1 MKMMRVLT
9 WHIHG
14 NYLLY
19 LSRVAVEFHIP
30 VKVGQAEGYGGRG
43 STFPFPENVK
53 EVPAEAVRD
62 EEYDCVLF
70 QTRRNYEVDQFEIL
84 SDRQRR
90 LPRIY
95 LEHDPPREH
104 PTDTRHW
111 FDEPDGLL
119 VHVTPFNRLMW
130 DSGRTL
136 TRVIDHGVFVPE
148 GVRYT
153 GELDRGIV
161 VINHLR
167 SRGRLLGA
175 DVFEEARR
183 SVPLELV
190 GMDAESL
197 GGRGEVHP
205 MELAAFEVR
214 HRFFFNPIR
223 WTSLGLAVLEAMT
236 LGMPIVGLATT
247 EMAAAIEDGVSGY
260 VDTDLDRLV
269 EKMRSLLEHP
279 SEARRLGHEARRR
292 ALERFHIDRFAA
304 EWEATFSLVTG
315 RARPGAIRVAPG
327 VALGMGMGMGA
338 TG

>member
-1 MKMMRVLT
+1 MKPIRVLT
-9 WHIHG
+9 WHVHG

-19 LSRVAVEFHIP
+19 LSRAAVEFHIP
-30 VKVGQAEGYGGRG
+30 VKAGHPEGYGGRG
-43 STFPFPENVK
+43 TSFPFPANVK
-53 EVPAEAVRD
+53 EVPAESVRHGD
-62 EEYDCVLF
+62 YDCVLF
-70 QTRRNYEVDQFEIL
+70 QTRRNYEVDQCEIL
-84 SDRQRR
+84 GERQRR

-95 LEHDPPREH
+95 LEHDPPRVH

-130 DSGRTL
+130 DSGRTP

-148 GVRYT
+148 GVTYT
-153 GELDRGIV
+153 GELGRGIV

-175 DVFEEARR
+175 DVFEQARK

-197 GGRGEVHP
+197 GGWGEVLP
-205 MELAAFEVR
+205 MELAAFEAR
-214 HRFFFNPIR
+214 YRFFFNPIR
-223 WTSLGLAVLEAMT
+223 WTSLGLAVIEAMM

-247 EMAAAIEDGVSGY
+247 EMATAIEDGVSGY
-260 VDTDLDRLV
+260 VDTDPGRLV
-269 EKMRSLLEHP
+269 ERMQSLLEHP
-279 SEARRLGHEARRR
+279 AEARRLGQRARQR

-304 EWEATFSLVTG
+304 DWEDTFSLVTG
-315 RARPGAIRVAPG
+315 RTRPGAIRVAPG
-327 VALGMGMGMGA
+327 LTLGMGA
-338 TG
+338 TA